1 MQDAEKLNEA
11 QKRHLYASCHY
22 IDGLLCDLEQAFRQE
37 DSLSPFPHYVIDLT
51 PEEMKQFEE
60 HIRQIRERLLRALA
74 WQDLKPE
81 VPSIPLTR
89 AVRTSLTFID
99 VTIEELSPRYMRGC
113 GTVPEGSIEG
123 LNGVIDD
130 LRSAAREM
138 EHYLQRSVA
147 ARETEKT
154 GG

>member
-11 QKRHLYASCHY
+11 QQRHLYASCHY
-22 IDGLLCDLEQAFRQE
+22 IDGLLCDLEQAFHQE

-51 PEEMKQFEE
+51 PAEMKQFEE
-60 HIRQIRERLLRALA
+60 HICRIREQLLRALA

-81 VPSIPLTR
+81 APAIPLTR

-113 GTVPEGSIEG
+113 GTVPEGSIAG
-123 LNGVIDD
+123 LNEVIHD
-130 LRSAAREM
+130 LRSAARDTER
-138 EHYLQRSVA
+138 YLQNGVV
-147 ARETEKT
+147 ARETEKR
-154 GG
+154 GE